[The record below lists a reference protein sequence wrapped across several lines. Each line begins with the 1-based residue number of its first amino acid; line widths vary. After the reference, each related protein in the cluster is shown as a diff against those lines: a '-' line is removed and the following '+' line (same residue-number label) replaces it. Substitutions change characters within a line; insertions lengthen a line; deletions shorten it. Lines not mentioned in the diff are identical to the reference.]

1 MVALLV
7 VAVALGLNN
16 FGAAIAIGVSGVD
29 RRTGIKVATV
39 FGLCDVVMP
48 ATGMLIGTGLAGPL
62 GSAARWAGAG
72 ILFVT
77 AVWGLIEA
85 LRGGDDTPRAW
96 RGWRLLVSGAALS
109 LDDLAVGLAL
119 GTVRYPIVLAVA
131 LFGFMSFVM
140 SIIGLQ
146 LGAKLGTAAGEHGE
160 VVGAIVLIG
169 IAAAMAMGW
178 LLPGRR
184 YGSLARGIAE
194 RLAGAASTPAE
205 RGPGLGHR
213 AAGRIYPQIAADQ
226 ERAALHGPDGGRD
239 IRLLTGNTGPL
250 VVQGPGR
257 AAANDLGHQRRACGV
272 RGDPGPLPDIEY
284 LRKPAQALGEMPASL
299 WVEIHSDF
307 AALVRLPRPLP
318 GRRRSRPGLRCCHG
332 IRLAVPRDLEGVE
345 IGNEHHGRIDVVAV
359 EVQDVPP
366 VCDVLPV
373 PILLIPR
380 VERIPVVGH
389 DRAADRERHAAEMVL
404 ELPDATVEFGA
415 TVDYPVGFDDLDTRR
430 VDPVDL
436 GRPLC
441 GVAELPDLQVGFDLG
456 QNVGHLV
463 TLFSWL

>member
-1 MVALLV
+1 VSPDCLAQGDSCHDDHDQRGQAADPPHRQDPQQSPP
-7 VAVALGLNN
+7 AVMAS
-16 FGAAIAIGVSGVD
+16 AATSHSAS
-29 RRTGIKVATV
+29 T
-39 FGLCDVVMP
+39 LPMP
-48 ATGMLIGTGLAGPL
+48 ATGMLIGTGMAGPL

-169 IAAAMAMGW
+169 IAGAMAMGW
-178 LLPGRR
+178 LLPRC
-184 YGSLARGIAE
+184 GSLAGSIAE
-194 RLAGAASTPAE
+194 RLAGAASAPAE

-239 IRLLTGNTGPL
+239 IGLLTGNTGRL

-257 AAANDLGHQRRACGV
+257 AAANNLGHQRRACGV

-284 LRKPAQALGEMPASL
+284 LREPAQALGEMPASL
-299 WVEIHSDF
+299 WVEIHGDF

-318 GRRRSRPGLRCCHG
+318 GRRRSRSGIRCFHR
-332 IRLAVPRDLEGVE
+332 IRLAVPRDLE
-345 IGNEHHGRIDVVAV
+345 
-359 EVQDVPP
+359 
-366 VCDVLPV
+366 
-373 PILLIPR
+373 
-380 VERIPVVGH
+380 
-389 DRAADRERHAAEMVL
+389 
-404 ELPDATVEFGA
+404 
-415 TVDYPVGFDDLDTRR
+415 
-430 VDPVDL
+430 
-436 GRPLC
+436 
-441 GVAELPDLQVGFDLG
+441 
-456 QNVGHLV
+456 
-463 TLFSWL
+463 